1 MTDRPTTLPTGSAP
15 LWQPVK
21 KARAHE
27 LVIEAIEDRILSGAL
42 QVGDA
47 LPPERELATS
57 LEVSRA
63 GVREAVRVLEAQGV
77 LRSQPGAGAAAGTFV
92 AALPRDALTRFLR
105 LHVALSNFTI
115 QDVTDARVVLERA
128 SAASAARH
136 LDDTARSQMVDAL
149 DRMDQPHSSRDSFN
163 EADTRFHLA
172 IAEASGSA
180 LSAALTA
187 AIRSAMKVPILR
199 AAERTEEWPEES
211 DRLRREHRAIFAAID
226 GGDPDRAADLA
237 EAHIRRAASVLF
249 GLPTAPAQ

>member
-1 MTDRPTTLPTGSAP
+1 MTDDASDTP
-15 LWQPVK
+15 WQPVK

-42 QVGDA
+42 HVGDA

-92 AALPRDALTRFLR
+92 AALPREALTRFLR

-115 QDVTDARVVLERA
+115 QDVTDARVILERA
-128 SAASAARH
+128 SAASAARR
-136 LDDTARSQMVDAL
+136 LDPASRAAMVAAL
-149 DRMDQPHSSRDSFN
+149 DRMDEPHASRDSFN
-163 EADTRFHLA
+163 EADTAFHLA
-172 IAEASGSA
+172 IAEASGSS

-199 AAERTEEWPEES
+199 AAERTEQWQSES
-211 DRLRREHRAIFAAID
+211 TRLRAEHRAIFAAID
-226 GGDPDRAADLA
+226 AHEVEHAADLA

-249 GLPTAPAQ
+249 GLAAPQD

>member
-1 MTDRPTTLPTGSAP
+1 MEENASDAA
-15 LWQPVK
+15 WHPVK
-21 KARAHE
+21 KVRAHE
-27 LVIEAIEDRILSGAL
+27 LVIQAIEDRILSGAL

-47 LPPERELATS
+47 LPAERELATN

-77 LRSQPGAGAAAGTFV
+77 LRSQPGAGATAGTFV

-128 SAASAARH
+128 SAAAAARR
-136 LDDTARSQMVDAL
+136 LDEVSRAAMVAAL
-149 DRMDQPHSSRDSFN
+149 DRMDELHSSRDSFN
-163 EADTRFHLA
+163 EADTQFHLA
-172 IAEASGSA
+172 IAEASGSS

-199 AAERTEEWPEES
+199 AAERTEEWPVES
-211 DRLRREHRAIFAAID
+211 TRLRAEHRAIFGAIETHDAA
-226 GGDPDRAADLA
+226 RAADLT

-249 GLPTAPAQ
+249 GLAVPEA

>member
-1 MTDRPTTLPTGSAP
+1 MTDNHAELP
-15 LWQPVK
+15 WQPVK
-21 KARAHE
+21 RARAHE

-77 LRSQPGAGAAAGTFV
+77 LRSQPGAGATAGTFI

-105 LHVALSNFTI
+105 LHVALSNFSI
-115 QDVTDARVVLERA
+115 ADVTEARIVLERA
-128 SAASAARH
+128 SAASASRRLDAAAR
-136 LDDTARSQMVDAL
+136 DVMIAAL
-149 DRMDQPHSSRDSFN
+149 DRMDQPHASRDSFN
-163 EADTRFHLA
+163 EADTQFHLA

-211 DRLRREHRAIFAAID
+211 DRLRREHRAIFAALD
-226 GGDPDRAADLA
+226 AGDAERAADLA
-237 EAHIRRAASVLF
+237 EDHIRRAASVLF
-249 GLPTAPAQ
+249 GLPAAPAR

>member
-1 MTDRPTTLPTGSAP
+1 MEEHAQGAR
-15 LWQPVK
+15 WQPVK

-27 LVIEAIEDRILSGAL
+27 LVIEAIEDQILSGAL

-47 LPPERELATS
+47 LPSERELATS

-105 LHVALSNFTI
+105 LHVALSNFSI

-128 SAASAARH
+128 SAAATARH
-136 LDDTARSQMVDAL
+136 LDDEGRAAIVDAL
-149 DRMDQPHSSRDSFN
+149 DRMEQAHTSRDTFN
-163 EADTRFHLA
+163 DADTQFHLA
-172 IAEASGSA
+172 IADASGSA

-199 AAERTEEWPEES
+199 AAERTEEWGDEAE
-211 DRLRREHRAIFAAID
+211 RLRLEHHAIFAAID
-226 GGDPDRAADLA
+226 AGDADRAADLV
-237 EAHIRRAASVLF
+237 EDHIRRAASVLF
-249 GLPTAPAQ
+249 GLPAPA

>member
-1 MTDRPTTLPTGSAP
+1 MTDNPAESP
-15 LWQPVK
+15 WQPVK

-47 LPPERELATS
+47 LPPERELAAS

-77 LRSQPGAGAAAGTFV
+77 LRSQPGAGATAGTFI

-105 LHVALSNFTI
+105 LHVALSNFSI
-115 QDVTDARVVLERA
+115 ADVTEARIVLERA
-128 SAASAARH
+128 SAASAARRQ
-136 LDDTARSQMVDAL
+136 DAASRSVMIAAL
-149 DRMDQPHSSRDSFN
+149 DRMDQPHASRDSFN
-163 EADTRFHLA
+163 EADTQFHLA

-211 DRLRREHRAIFAAID
+211 DRLRREHRAIFAAIEA
-226 GGDPDRAADLA
+226 GDAERAAALA
-237 EAHIRRAASVLF
+237 EDHIRRAASVLF
-249 GLPTAPAQ
+249 GLPAAPAL

>member
-1 MTDRPTTLPTGSAP
+1 MDENAP
-15 LWQPVK
+15 DGLWQPVK

-27 LVIEAIEDRILSGAL
+27 LVIEAIEDRILAGAL

-105 LHVALSNFTI
+105 LHVALSNFSI

-128 SAASAARH
+128 SAAAAARR
-136 LDDTARSQMVDAL
+136 LDDAGRAAMVDAL
-149 DRMDQPHSSRDSFN
+149 ERMDQPHAGRDSFN
-163 EADTRFHLA
+163 EADTQFHLA
-172 IAEASGSA
+172 IAEASGST

-199 AAERTEEWPEES
+199 AAERTEEWAEES
-211 DRLRREHRAIFAAID
+211 QRLRREHHAIFAAID
-226 GGDPDRAADLA
+226 GCAPDRAAQLA
-237 EAHIRRAASVLF
+237 EEHIRRAASVLF
-249 GLPTAPAQ
+249 GLPAPTG

>member
-1 MTDRPTTLPTGSAP
+1 MEEHAQGAR
-15 LWQPVK
+15 WQPVK

-27 LVIEAIEDRILSGAL
+27 LVIEAIEDQILSGAL

-105 LHVALSNFTI
+105 LHVALSNFSI

-128 SAASAARH
+128 SAAATARH
-136 LDDTARSQMVDAL
+136 LDDEGRAAIVDAL
-149 DRMDQPHSSRDSFN
+149 DRMEQAHTSRDTFN
-163 EADTRFHLA
+163 DADTQFHLA
-172 IAEASGSA
+172 IADASGSA

-199 AAERTEEWPEES
+199 AAERTEEWGDEAE
-211 DRLRREHRAIFAAID
+211 RLRLEHHAIFAAID
-226 GGDPDRAADLA
+226 AGDADRAADLV
-237 EAHIRRAASVLF
+237 EDHIRRAASVLF
-249 GLPTAPAQ
+249 GLPAPA

>member
-1 MTDRPTTLPTGSAP
+1 MTENRAAP
-15 LWQPVK
+15 PWQPVK

-47 LPPERELATS
+47 LPPEREMATS

-105 LHVALSNFTI
+105 LHVALSNFSI
-115 QDVTDARVVLERA
+115 QDVTDARIVLERA
-128 SAASAARH
+128 SASAAARR
-136 LDDTARSQMVDAL
+136 LDDASRAKMIDAL
-149 DRMDQPHSSRDSFN
+149 DRMDLPHATRDSFN
-163 EADTRFHLA
+163 EADTQFHLA

-211 DRLRREHRAIFAAID
+211 QRLRREHRAIFDAID
-226 GGDPDRAADLA
+226 AGDAERAAELA
-237 EAHIRRAASVLF
+237 EGHIRRAASVLF
-249 GLPTAPAQ
+249 GLPVPAPQRR

>member
-1 MTDRPTTLPTGSAP
+1 MTDDPAVD

-21 KARAHE
+21 RARAHE

-42 QVGDA
+42 HVGDA
-47 LPPERELATS
+47 LPPERELATN

-128 SAASAARH
+128 SAAAAARH
-136 LDDTARSQMVDAL
+136 LGPAPRAAMVSAL
-149 DRMDQPHSSRDSFN
+149 DRMDEPHSSRDSFN
-163 EADTRFHLA
+163 EADTQFHLA

-180 LSAALTA
+180 LSATLTA

-199 AAERTEEWPEES
+199 AAEHTEEWPAEAV
-211 DRLRREHRAIFAAID
+211 RLRAEHRAIFAAID
-226 GGDPDRAADLA
+226 GGDAARAADLA

-249 GLPTAPAQ
+249 GLPAPR